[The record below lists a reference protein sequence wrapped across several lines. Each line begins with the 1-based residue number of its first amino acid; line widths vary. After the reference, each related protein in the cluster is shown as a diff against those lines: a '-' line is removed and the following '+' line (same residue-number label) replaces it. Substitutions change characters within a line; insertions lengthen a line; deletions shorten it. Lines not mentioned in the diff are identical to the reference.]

1 MKSNTIGVA
10 PITGARSEQGR
21 KQPTYT
27 TATTQYVE
35 AGGTRYA
42 YRRMGREAGVPLI
55 FMQNFRQGMDN
66 VDPWLLDGF
75 AQDRPVIIFD
85 NTGVASSSGET
96 PNTVEAMADQLAAFV
111 GALELSQVD
120 VLGFS
125 IGGYTAIAFALR
137 HPQLVHR
144 LMLVGTA
151 PRGQEPRTDPR
162 VDEIAGRPVLGLEEH
177 LLLVFS
183 PSEASQAAGH
193 AFWAR
198 QQAAWEQR
206 RQSGLELD
214 PPTSQQTAKAQY
226 AAILE
231 WRQIKGGRF
240 AELKTIKQPTLVV
253 NGSNDIMVPTINSWI
268 MSQQIPNAQLIVYP
282 DSGHAAHYQYP
293 ELFLKHS
300 KLFLDA

>member
-1 MKSNTIGVA
+1 MKSV
-10 PITGARSEQGR
+10 S
-21 KQPTYT
+21 TYT
-27 TATTQYVE
+27 TAITQYVQ

-42 YRRMGREAGVPLI
+42 YRRIGGESGVPLI

-66 VDPWLLDGF
+66 IDPLLLDGF
-75 AQDRPVIIFD
+75 GEDRPVIIFD

-96 PNTVEAMADQLAAFV
+96 PDTIEAMADDVAEFA
-111 GALELSQVD
+111 GALELSQLD

-125 IGGYTAIAFALR
+125 IGGYTAISFALR
-137 HPQLVHR
+137 HPRLVRR

-162 VDEIAGRPVLGLEEH
+162 IDEIAGRPVLGIEEN
-177 LLLVFS
+177 LLLLFS
-183 PSEASQAAGH
+183 QSEAGQTAGH
-193 AFWAR
+193 AYWAR

-206 RQSGLELD
+206 RQGGLDLD

-226 AAILE
+226 AAIIE
-231 WRQIKGGRF
+231 WRQIKGERF
-240 AELKTIKQPTLVV
+240 AELRAIKQPTLVV

-268 MSQQIPNAQLIVYP
+268 MSQHIPNAQLIVYP
-282 DSGHAAHYQYP
+282 DSGHGAHFQHP

-300 KLFLDA
+300 KLFLEA

>member
-1 MKSNTIGVA
+1 MKLVD
-10 PITGARSEQGR
+10 
-21 KQPTYT
+21 TYA
-27 TATTQYVE
+27 TAITQYVQ

-42 YRRMGREAGVPLI
+42 YRRMGRESGVPLI

-66 VDPWLLDGF
+66 IDPLLLDGF
-75 AQDRPVIIFD
+75 GQDGPVIIFD
-85 NTGVASSSGET
+85 NTGVANSSGET
-96 PNTVEAMADQLAAFV
+96 PNTVEAMADHVAAFV

-125 IGGYTAIAFALR
+125 IGGYTAISFTLR
-137 HPQLVHR
+137 HPRLVRR

-151 PRGQEPRTDPR
+151 PRGQEPRTDSR

-177 LLLVFS
+177 LLLLFS
-183 PSEASQAAGH
+183 PSEAGQAAGH
-193 AFWAR
+193 AYWTR

-206 RQSGLELD
+206 RQRGLELD

-231 WRQIKGGRF
+231 WRQIKGERF
-240 AELKTIKQPTLVV
+240 AELRAIKQLTLVV

-268 MSQQIPNAQLIVYP
+268 MSQHIPNAQLIVYP
-282 DSGHAAHYQYP
+282 DAGHGAHFQYP

-300 KLFLDA
+300 KLFLEA

>member
-1 MKSNTIGVA
+1 MINTYA
-10 PITGARSEQGR
+10 
-21 KQPTYT
+21 
-27 TATTQYVE
+27 TAITQYVQ

-42 YRRMGREAGVPLI
+42 YRRMGRESGVPLI

-66 VDPWLLDGF
+66 IDPLLLDGF
-75 AQDRPVIIFD
+75 GQDRPVIIFD

-96 PNTVEAMADQLAAFV
+96 PNTVEAMADHVAAFV

-125 IGGYTAIAFALR
+125 IGGYAAISYTLR
-137 HPQLVHR
+137 HPRLVRR

-177 LLLVFS
+177 LLLLFS
-183 PSEASQAAGH
+183 PSEAGQAAGH
-193 AFWAR
+193 AYWTR

-206 RQSGLELD
+206 RQRGLELD
-214 PPTSQQTAKAQY
+214 PPASQQTAKAQY

-231 WRQIKGGRF
+231 WRQIKGERF
-240 AELKTIKQPTLVV
+240 AELRAIKQPTLVV

-268 MSQQIPNAQLIVYP
+268 MSQHIPNAQLIVYP
-282 DSGHAAHYQYP
+282 DAGHGAHFQYP

-300 KLFLDA
+300 KLFLEA

>member
-1 MKSNTIGVA
+1 MINTYA
-10 PITGARSEQGR
+10 
-21 KQPTYT
+21 
-27 TATTQYVE
+27 TAITQYVQ

-42 YRRMGREAGVPLI
+42 YRRMGRESGVPLI

-66 VDPWLLDGF
+66 IDPLLLDGF
-75 AQDRPVIIFD
+75 GQDRPVIIFD

-96 PNTVEAMADQLAAFV
+96 PNTVEAMADHVAAFV

-125 IGGYTAIAFALR
+125 IGGYAAISYTLR
-137 HPQLVHR
+137 HPRLVRR

-177 LLLVFS
+177 LLLLFS
-183 PSEASQAAGH
+183 PSEAGQAAGH
-193 AFWAR
+193 GYWTR

-206 RQSGLELD
+206 RQRELELD

-231 WRQIKGGRF
+231 WRQIKGERF
-240 AELKTIKQPTLVV
+240 VELRAIKQPTLVV

-268 MSQQIPNAQLIVYP
+268 MSQHITNAQLIVYP
-282 DSGHAAHYQYP
+282 DAGHGAHFQYP

-300 KLFLDA
+300 KLFLEA

>member
-1 MKSNTIGVA
+1 MINTYA
-10 PITGARSEQGR
+10 
-21 KQPTYT
+21 
-27 TATTQYVE
+27 TAITQYVQ

-42 YRRMGREAGVPLI
+42 YRRMGRESGVPLI

-66 VDPWLLDGF
+66 IDPLLLDGF
-75 AQDRPVIIFD
+75 GQDRPVIIFD

-96 PNTVEAMADQLAAFV
+96 PNTVEAMADHVAAFV

-125 IGGYTAIAFALR
+125 IGGYAAISYTLR
-137 HPQLVHR
+137 HPRLVRR

-177 LLLVFS
+177 LLLLFS
-183 PSEASQAAGH
+183 PSEAGQTAGH
-193 AFWAR
+193 AYWTR

-206 RQSGLELD
+206 RQRGLELD
-214 PPTSQQTAKAQY
+214 PPASQQTAKAQY

-231 WRQIKGGRF
+231 WRQIKGERF
-240 AELKTIKQPTLVV
+240 AELRAIKQPTLVV

-268 MSQQIPNAQLIVYP
+268 MSQHIPNAQLIVYP
-282 DSGHAAHYQYP
+282 DAGHGAHFQYP

-300 KLFLDA
+300 KLFLEA